1 MLRYCLV
8 IAVAATALL
17 GAMAS
22 SEAETSHYYV
32 YCANG
37 RIEVDGRSPE
47 QMRLARGSDVCVF
60 GTFGFL
66 SSAQDFARQN
76 FGGEGRP
83 CTCGR

>member
-1 MLRYCLV
+1 MLRAAGIVAVAAITLG
-8 IAVAATALL
+8 IAVA
-17 GAMAS
+17 S
-22 SEAETSHYYV
+22 SRAETSHYYV

-47 QMRLARGSDVCVF
+47 QMRIARGSDVCVL

>member
-1 MLRYCLV
+1 MSRIVLV
-8 IAVAATALL
+8 LGIVALALV
-17 GAMAS
+17 GAMSGPRA
-22 SEAETSHYYV
+22 ATSHYYV

-47 QMRLARGSDVCVF
+47 QMRIARGSDVCVL
-60 GTFGFL
+60 GSFGFL